1 MSESNVSDP
10 AATDVVR
17 VLLIDDS
24 KSARRVTTSQLTE
37 AGFTVINAND
47 GFAALADVVEHRPHV
62 IVADIVMPRLD
73 GYQTCALIK
82 HNPDYR
88 SIPIVLVS
96 SRDGLFD
103 RARGRLVGAD
113 AHLAKPYSEEEL
125 ISTIRDCLTA
135 SSRSEPELA
144 HHQAEPTPSASAS
157 GGARAVRTG
166 HEAVSAEA
174 ESATSEEVVLPS

>member
-1 MSESNVSDP
+1 MSEPNVPDSV
-10 AATDVVR
+10 ATNAVR

-24 KSARRVTTSQLTE
+24 KSARRATTNHLTA

-47 GFAALADVVEHRPHV
+47 GFSALADVVEHRPH
-62 IVADIVMPRLD
+62 IILADIVMPRLD

-88 SIPIVLVS
+88 SIPVVLLS

-113 AHLAKPYSEEEL
+113 AHLAKPFSDTEL
-125 ISTIRDCLTA
+125 ISTIRKCLKAT
-135 SSRSEPELA
+135 
-144 HHQAEPTPSASAS
+144 
-157 GGARAVRTG
+157 
-166 HEAVSAEA
+166 A
-174 ESATSEEVVLPS
+174 ESAQESATQSARASETESGSTLGQSHATSPEPSHSNREEDVTSS

>member
-1 MSESNVSDP
+1 MTEPNRTHS
-10 AATDVVR
+10 ATTDTVR
-17 VLLIDDS
+17 VLLVDDS
-24 KSARRVTTSQLTE
+24 KSARRAMTSQLKA

-62 IVADIVMPRLD
+62 IVADILMPRLD

-88 SIPIVLVS
+88 SIPVVLVS

-113 AHLAKPYSEEEL
+113 AHLAKPFSDTEL
-125 ISTIRDCLTA
+125 ISTIRGCLNTTPQA
-135 SSRSEPELA
+135 GSETEF
-144 HHQAEPTPSASAS
+144 
-157 GGARAVRTG
+157 
-166 HEAVSAEA
+166 
-174 ESATSEEVVLPS
+174 SATPVARESDAVASRVPSEEVVTPS